1 MTAFIHLNLTNGCEI
16 TLAVNHIVA
25 VVSGVPFCEIK
36 MTYHSQEYCHQVVEG
51 YDDIMRRIAEA
62 QKEGGE

>member
-16 TLAVNHIVA
+16 SLAVKHVVA
-25 VVSGVPFCEIK
+25 VCSGVDFREIK
-36 MTYHSQEYCHQVVEG
+36 MVYHSQEYCHQVVEG